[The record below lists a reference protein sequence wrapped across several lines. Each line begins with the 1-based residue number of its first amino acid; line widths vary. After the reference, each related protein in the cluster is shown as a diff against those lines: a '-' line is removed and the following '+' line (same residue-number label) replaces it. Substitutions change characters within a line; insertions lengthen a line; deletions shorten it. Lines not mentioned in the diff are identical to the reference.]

1 MFEKSNLRINGQ
13 TGTPQKNTS
22 RGLFL
27 DNSKSGVFLFGVLTC
42 FVSSLDQGRISS
54 IGKALD
60 R

>member
-1 MFEKSNLRINGQ
+1 MINGQ
-13 TGTPQKNTS
+13 TGTPSKKNTS

-60 R
+60 C

>member
-1 MFEKSNLRINGQ
+1 M
-13 TGTPQKNTS
+13 
-22 RGLFL
+22 

-60 R
+60 CGAGGRGFDPRGRTDTQGLKITEK